1 MKMLVALVVA
11 FLAVSGPAPAA
22 GLPAGLETKA
32 QAAFADIA
40 KAKVALD
47 AGKSKTSQS
56 WLAKAEG
63 LLKSTLDAAPGAKGL
78 LGKVGGQPNATESDA
93 GQGSSGLSKAETEAA
108 KLNPS
113 IASRLGVPAPDAQ
126 ATADAGTSATSDT
139 SASGNAGTSASAN
152 AGTSGAA
159 PSATSSLSG
168 LVDVYR
174 KVSLAR
180 SLLKTGDNSQ
190 AKSLL
195 DQIPA
200 SPLDVLGR

>member
-1 MKMLVALVVA
+1 MKMLIALVA
-11 FLAVSGPAPAA
+11 ALLALSAPAA
-22 GLPAGLETKA
+22 AVGLPAGLETKA

-63 LLKSTLDAAPGAKGL
+63 LLKSALDAAPGAKGL
-78 LGKVGGQPNATESDA
+78 LGKIGGQPAATETDA
-93 GQGSSGLSKAETEAA
+93 GQQGSSGISKAETEAA
-108 KLNPS
+108 KLDPS
-113 IASRLGVPAPDAQ
+113 LGSRLGVPAPDGQ
-126 ATADAGTSATSDT
+126 AAADAGTSASPE
-139 SASGNAGTSASAN
+139 AGTSA
-152 AGTSGAA
+152 AA

-180 SLLKTGDNSQ
+180 SLLKSGDNSQ

-195 DQIPA
+195 DQIPT

>member
-1 MKMLVALVVA
+1 MLFAMVAVA

-22 GLPAGLETKA
+22 GLPAALESKA
-32 QAAFADIA
+32 QAAFADISKA
-40 KAKVALD
+40 KAALD

-63 LLKSTLDAAPGAKGL
+63 LLKSALDSAPGAKGL
-78 LGKVGGQPNATESDA
+78 LGKIGDQPAATQSDDA
-93 GQGSSGLSKAETEAA
+93 GQQSASGLSKAETEAA
-108 KLNPS
+108 KLDPS
-113 IASRLGVPAPDAQ
+113 LASRLGVSAPDGQ
-126 ATADAGTSATSDT
+126 AAADAGASAT
-139 SASGNAGTSASAN
+139 AN
-152 AGTSGAA
+152 AGASATA
-159 PSATSSLSG
+159 PSATSSLAG

-180 SLLKTGDNSQ
+180 SLLKSGDNSQ

-200 SPLDVLGR
+200 SPMDLLGR

>member
-1 MKMLVALVVA
+1 MKMLFAIALA

-22 GLPAGLETKA
+22 GLPAALETKA

-40 KAKVALD
+40 KARTALD
-47 AGKSKTSQS
+47 AGKSKTSES

-63 LLKSTLDAAPGAKGL
+63 LLKSALDSAPGAKGL
-78 LGKVGGQPNATESDA
+78 LGKIQGQSPATQSDVGQQS
-93 GQGSSGLSKAETEAA
+93 SSGLSKAETGAA
-108 KLNPS
+108 KLDPS
-113 IASRLGVPAPDAQ
+113 LASRLGVSAPDGQ
-126 ATADAGTSATSDT
+126 AAADAGTGA
-139 SASGNAGTSASAN
+139 AAEAGTSA
-152 AGTSGAA
+152 AA
-159 PSATSSLSG
+159 PSATSGLSG

-180 SLLKTGDNSQ
+180 NLLKTGDNSQ

>member
-1 MKMLVALVVA
+1 MLFAIALA

-22 GLPAGLETKA
+22 GLPAALETKA

-40 KAKVALD
+40 KAKTALD
-47 AGKSKTSQS
+47 AGKSKTSES

-63 LLKSTLDAAPGAKGL
+63 LLKSALDSAPGAKGL
-78 LGKVGGQPNATESDA
+78 LGKIQGQSPATQSDA
-93 GQGSSGLSKAETEAA
+93 GQQSSSGLSKAETEAA
-108 KLNPS
+108 KLDPS
-113 IASRLGVPAPDAQ
+113 LASRLGVSAPDGQ
-126 ATADAGTSATSDT
+126 AAADAGTSAAAEAGT
-139 SASGNAGTSASAN
+139 SAAANAGTSAAS
-152 AGTSGAA
+152 
-159 PSATSSLSG
+159 PSATSGLSG

>member
-1 MKMLVALVVA
+1 MKMLFAMVAVV

-22 GLPAGLETKA
+22 GLPAALETKA
-32 QAAFADIA
+32 QAAFADISKA
-40 KAKVALD
+40 KAALD

-63 LLKSTLDAAPGAKGL
+63 LLKSALDSAPGAKGL
-78 LGKVGGQPNATESDA
+78 LGKIGGQPAATQSDA
-93 GQGSSGLSKAETEAA
+93 GQQSASGLSKAETEAA
-108 KLNPS
+108 KLDPS
-113 IASRLGVPAPDAQ
+113 LATRLGVPAPDGQ
-126 ATADAGTSATSDT
+126 AAADAGTSAT
-139 SASGNAGTSASAN
+139 AN
-152 AGTSGAA
+152 AGTSSAA
-159 PSATSSLSG
+159 SSATSGLSG

-180 SLLKTGDNSQ
+180 SLLKSGDNSQ